1 MKKSSTTISL
11 GCSNAAPACRRV
23 KFTLIELLV
32 VIAII
37 AILAAM
43 LLPALSAARERARMA
58 TCLANLKQLGTANI
72 MYADA
77 NNDHIVAACF
87 ANNTSPWPYLLMPY
101 LNFEFENGNQNGTP
115 INHTDFAYLALNKPP
130 IFNCPSGTSS
140 PLATSA
146 GISYTISNVF
156 TLQGYTKNVGIKT
169 FTGVANYMGSTASK
183 YPTYAQTMEDVWFF
197 ADAPNAAGNVWHSNY
212 HALANSN
219 FHNGYVNV
227 VALAGNA
234 MSLKKNSSDGKI
246 PLKNCMVTD
255 DL

>member
-1 MKKSSTTISL
+1 MKKSLTTISL

-77 NNDHIVAACF
+77 NKDYIVPARNGNAGEF
-87 ANNTSPWPYLLMPY
+87 WPYLLMPY
-101 LNFEFENGNQNGTP
+101 LNSDFDVNKIGSTSV
-115 INHTDFAYLALNKPP
+115 NHRDWAYLNLTKPP

-140 PLATSA
+140 ALATSA
-146 GISYTISNVF
+146 GISYAINLAYGKDGSSKGANV
-156 TLQGYTKNVGIKT
+156 KT
-169 FTGVANYMGSTASK
+169 FTGVQNYLATV
-183 YPTYAQTMEDVWFF
+183 TTTNYAQTAEDAWLFI
-197 ADAPNAAGNVWHSNY
+197 DSGTNNAYQGRYNDFYSI
-212 HALANSN
+212 N
-219 FHNGYVNV
+219 FHNGFLNI

-234 MSLKKNSSDGKI
+234 MSVKKDPANGSMPRKHIMGSEDW
-246 PLKNCMVTD
+246 
-255 DL
+255 